1 MVEDDIVKKIKD
13 LKNAKEN
20 SSSGEKQMDVVAMYS
35 GLISHSDTSDDEEEK
50 SKTQNDAIADEN
62 EQEEDVSE
70 EEKEVAG
77 EFDED
82 PDFMASD
89 SPPDEFQSV
98 IQEE

>member
-1 MVEDDIVKKIKD
+1 MEDSIDKKIKD

-35 GLISHSDTSDDEEEK
+35 GLISHSDTSDEEDK
-50 SKTQNDAIADEN
+50 SKTQINDAIADEN
-62 EQEEDVSE
+62 DQEEDVSEE

-89 SPPDEFQSV
+89 SPPDEF
-98 IQEE
+98 

>member
-1 MVEDDIVKKIKD
+1 MVEDSIEKKIKD
-13 LKNAKEN
+13 LKNAKDN

-35 GLISHSDTSDDEEEK
+35 GLISHSDTSDEDEN
-50 SKTQNDAIADEN
+50 SKTQNEAIADEN
-62 EQEEDVSE
+62 EQEEDVSEE

-89 SPPDEFQSV
+89 SPPDEF
-98 IQEE
+98 

>member
-1 MVEDDIVKKIKD
+1 
-13 LKNAKEN
+13 
-20 SSSGEKQMDVVAMYS
+20 MDVVAMYS
-35 GLISHSDTSDDEEEK
+35 GLISHSDTSDEEEK

-62 EQEEDVSE
+62 EQEEDVSEE

-98 IQEE
+98 VQEEQKKSVLPRTMFEQFPGDDE

>member
-1 MVEDDIVKKIKD
+1 
-13 LKNAKEN
+13 
-20 SSSGEKQMDVVAMYS
+20 MDVVAMYS
-35 GLISHSDTSDDEEEK
+35 GLISHSDTSDEEEK

-70 EEKEVAG
+70 EEEKEVAG

-89 SPPDEFQSV
+89 SPPDEF
-98 IQEE
+98 

>member
-1 MVEDDIVKKIKD
+1 MKQMEDSIEKKIKD

-20 SSSGEKQMDVVAMYS
+20 SSSGEKQQLDVVAMYS
-35 GLISHSDTSDDEEEK
+35 GLISHSDTSDEEEK
-50 SKTQNDAIADEN
+50 SKTQINDAVADEN
-62 EQEEDVSE
+62 EQEEDVSEE

-89 SPPDEFQSV
+89 SPPDEF
-98 IQEE
+98 